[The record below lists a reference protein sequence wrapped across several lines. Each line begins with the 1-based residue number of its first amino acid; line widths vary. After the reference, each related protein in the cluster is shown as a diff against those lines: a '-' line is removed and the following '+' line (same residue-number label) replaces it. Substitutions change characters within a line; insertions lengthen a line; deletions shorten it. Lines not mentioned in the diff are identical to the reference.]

1 MKNILEKLLNGR
13 DLSVDES
20 YNLMVSI
27 MSGDYDEA
35 QISGLLIALRA
46 KGEAVDEII
55 GFAKGMR
62 EKMITVPISSSAI
75 DMCGTGGDESGTF
88 NISTAA
94 SFVVAG
100 AGVHVAKHGNRSMTS
115 KSGSADVL
123 ESLGIDIN
131 LPLQKSAAN
140 IDKIGLGFLFAPSFH
155 PAMKYAMPVRKSI
168 ACRTVFNILG
178 PLSNPA
184 NVKAQAMGIF
194 SPDLT
199 EVQCNVLKSLG
210 STNVMVFHS
219 NDGLDE
225 ISNTSKTKISQF
237 LNDGEVTTYEFDP
250 ENLGVKRASLN
261 DIVGGTPHQNAN
273 IIINILKGKTGPK
286 RDVVLL
292 NSAAGILVGGK
303 AKTFEESLD
312 LAKESIDSGAAL
324 KVLNRLRV

>member
-1 MKNILEKLLNGR
+1 
-13 DLSVDES
+13 
-20 YNLMVSI
+20 
-27 MSGDYDEA
+27 
-35 QISGLLIALRA
+35 
-46 KGEAVDEII
+46 
-55 GFAKGMR
+55 
-62 EKMITVPISSSAI
+62 MITVPISSSAI
-75 DMCGTGGDESGTF
+75 DMCRQGVTNLGLLIF
-88 NISTAA
+88 QRMPI
-94 SFVVAG
+94 VVAG

-219 NDGLDE
+219 DDGLDE
-225 ISNTSKTKISQF
+225 ISNTSKTKISHF
-237 LNDGEVTTYEFDP
+237 NYGEVTTYEFDP
-250 ENLGVKRASLN
+250 ENLGVKEL
-261 DIVGGTPHQNAN
+261 
-273 IIINILKGKTGPK
+273 
-286 RDVVLL
+286 
-292 NSAAGILVGGK
+292 
-303 AKTFEESLD
+303 F
-312 LAKESIDSGAAL
+312 
-324 KVLNRLRV
+324 